1 MRVAKVL
8 YAYDSI
14 FCVFVVTS
22 KGVDGEQV
30 HDRLSYGASKL
41 RLATLYIQQT
51 VA

>member
-1 MRVAKVL
+1 MRVVEVL

-22 KGVDGEQV
+22 KGVDEEQV
-30 HDRLSYGASKL
+30 HHPLSFGASRL